1 MQKTNFSRI
10 VLQLNNIFFGFLSD
24 TWRIKSIGLISVL
37 TGYFLFANFLT
48 KFISE
53 GKNELIMVPIIIVF
67 IEIIVRIKP
76 AASSKFFYLW
86 TVVDK
91 LRIGAIYAVILEAFK
106 LGSQTTLLLLQLDKQ
121 ILELSQLKL
130 IYLKI

>member
-10 VLQLNNIFFGFLSD
+10 TYQVNNLFFGFLSD
-24 TWRIKSIGLISVL
+24 TWRTKSISLISVL

-67 IEIIVRIKP
+67 IEIIIRIKP
-76 AASSKFFYLW
+76 SSNSNFYYVW

-91 LRIGAIYAVILEAFK
+91 LRIGAIYAIILEAFK
-106 LGSQTTLLLLQLDKQ
+106 LGS
-121 ILELSQLKL
+121 
-130 IYLKI
+130 

>member
-10 VLQLNNIFFGFLSD
+10 TYHLNNLFFGFLSD
-24 TWRIKSIGLISVL
+24 TWRSKSINLISVL

-53 GKNELIMVPIIIVF
+53 GKNELIMVPIIIVY
-67 IEIIVRIKP
+67 IEIIIRIKP
-76 AASSKFFYLW
+76 SPSSKFFYTW

-106 LGSQTTLLLLQLDKQ
+106 LGS
-121 ILELSQLKL
+121 
-130 IYLKI
+130 

>member
-1 MQKTNFSRI
+1 MQETNFSRI
-10 VLQLNNIFFGFLSD
+10 TYKLNNLFFGFLSD
-24 TWRIKSIGLISVL
+24 TWRSKSISLISVL

-67 IEIIVRIKP
+67 IEIIIRIKP
-76 AASSKFFYLW
+76 SSNSKFYNVW

-106 LGSQTTLLLLQLDKQ
+106 LGS
-121 ILELSQLKL
+121 
-130 IYLKI
+130 

>member
-10 VLQLNNIFFGFLSD
+10 TYQLNNLFFGFLSD
-24 TWRIKSIGLISVL
+24 TWRTKSIGLISVL

-67 IEIIVRIKP
+67 IEIIIRIKP
-76 AASSKFFYLW
+76 SSSSKYYDFW
-86 TVVDK
+86 SIVDK
-91 LRIGAIYAVILEAFK
+91 LRIGAMYAVILEAFK
-106 LGSQTTLLLLQLDKQ
+106 LGS
-121 ILELSQLKL
+121 
-130 IYLKI
+130 

>member
-10 VLQLNNIFFGFLSD
+10 TYQLNNLFFGFLSD
-24 TWRIKSIGLISVL
+24 TWRSKSIGLISVL

-67 IEIIVRIKP
+67 LEIIIRIKP
-76 AASSKFFYLW
+76 SSSSKFYYIW
-86 TVVDK
+86 AVVDK
-91 LRIGAIYAVILEAFK
+91 LRIGAVYAIILEAFK
-106 LGSQTTLLLLQLDKQ
+106 LGS
-121 ILELSQLKL
+121 
-130 IYLKI
+130 

>member
-1 MQKTNFSRI
+1 MQKTNFLRI
-10 VLQLNNIFFGFLSD
+10 SSQLNNLLFGFLSD
-24 TWRIKSIGLISVL
+24 SWRSKSIGLISVL

-67 IEIIVRIKP
+67 IEIIIRIKP
-76 AASSKFFYLW
+76 SSSSKFYYIW

-91 LRIGAIYAVILEAFK
+91 LRIGAIYAIILEAFK
-106 LGSQTTLLLLQLDKQ
+106 LGS
-121 ILELSQLKL
+121 
-130 IYLKI
+130 

>member
-1 MQKTNFSRI
+1 MQKTKFSKINF
-10 VLQLNNIFFGFLSD
+10 QLNNLFFGFLSD
-24 TWRIKSIGLISVL
+24 TWRSKSISLISVL

-67 IEIIVRIKP
+67 VEIIIRIKP
-76 AASSKFFYLW
+76 SSSSKLYYLW
-86 TVVDK
+86 SVVDK

-106 LGSQTTLLLLQLDKQ
+106 LGS
-121 ILELSQLKL
+121 
-130 IYLKI
+130 

>member
-1 MQKTNFSRI
+1 MQQTNFLRI
-10 VLQLNNIFFGFLSD
+10 TSKLNNLFFGFLRD
-24 TWRIKSIGLISVL
+24 TWKSKSIGLISIL

-67 IEIIVRIKP
+67 IEIIIRIKP
-76 AASSKFFYLW
+76 SSNSNFYYIW

-106 LGSQTTLLLLQLDKQ
+106 LGS
-121 ILELSQLKL
+121 
-130 IYLKI
+130 